1 MTLIDVIMILL
12 LAVGVVYGYMRGMI
26 KQMSSILGFVLGIV
40 VCNVMGDS
48 ATEVL
53 REAIPSSAEWPLA
66 SITTHAM
73 AVIVLFV
80 LVWLSVKVAGMFLK
94 NTIDALHLS
103 IVDRV
108 GGAALN
114 VLKYFFA
121 LSILLNLWL
130 LISPKS
136 EVFTTQHALEN
147 KPFELTLNLVPWA
160 LGQRN
165 LPGDSITEM
174 PQAAPAP
181 EGDDAESLI

>member
-1 MTLIDVIMILL
+1 MILL

-53 REAIPSSAEWPLA
+53 REAIPSLA
-66 SITTHAM
+66 SVTTHAM

-114 VLKYFFA
+114 VLKYFFV

-130 LISPKS
+130 LISPNS

-165 LPGDSITEM
+165 LPGDSIAEM
-174 PQAAPAP
+174 PQAASAP
-181 EGDDAESLI
+181 DGDDAESLI